1 MGTDGNRN
9 FDFHWGEVGASANSC
24 SETYRGKKA
33 FSEIETQVLRDAVM
47 KISDTCKF
55 YLTLHSYGNYLLYP
69 WGYTSDLPETWQD
82 LEEISQVGAKAIY
95 RATGTNYTVGSSTN
109 VLYAAAGGSDDYM
122 FAVGKVP
129 ISITMELPGG
139 GRYGFDPPASDIQR
153 IANET
158 VIGIFAMIEA
168 VADKYSV

>member
-1 MGTDGNRN
+1 M
-9 FDFHWGEVGASANSC
+9 
-24 SETYRGKKA
+24 
-33 FSEIETQVLRDAVM
+33 
-47 KISDTCKF
+47 
-55 YLTLHSYGNYLLYP
+55 
-69 WGYTSDLPETWQD
+69 
-82 LEEISQVGAKAIY
+82 
-95 RATGTNYTVGSSTN
+95 GSSTN

-139 GRYGFDPPASDIQR
+139 GRYGFDPPASDIQQ

-168 VADKYSV
+168 IADKYSV